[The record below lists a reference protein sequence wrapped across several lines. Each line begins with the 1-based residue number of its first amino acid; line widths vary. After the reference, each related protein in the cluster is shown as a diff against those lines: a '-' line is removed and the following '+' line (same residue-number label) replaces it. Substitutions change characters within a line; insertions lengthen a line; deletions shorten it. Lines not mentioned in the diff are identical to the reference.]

1 LAALFAMVLAAAYF
15 LDLYRRAFFGPV
27 TRDAVAHAGDLR
39 PREVALMLLFAVIVL
54 VLGLFPAL
62 VLDLIQP
69 ACAAWTARV
78 D

>member
-1 LAALFAMVLAAAYF
+1 
-15 LDLYRRAFFGPV
+15 
-27 TRDAVAHAGDLR
+27 
-39 PREVALMLLFAVIVL
+39 MLLFAAIVL